1 MANKKYEVLV
11 DRISLVV
18 GKGSIVTVDERQYEV
33 ARPFLKEVG
42 TRETNIENKAEDIK
56 PNANIEKKTLA
67 QAAKE
72 NKISNNSKNRK

>member
-18 GKGSIVTVDERQYEV
+18 EKGSVVVVDERQYEV

-42 TRETNIENKAEDIK
+42 TRETKIENKAEDNK
-56 PNANIEKKTLA
+56 PDAIVEKKTLA

>member
-42 TRETNIENKAEDIK
+42 TRETNIDNKAEDIK
-56 PNANIEKKTLA
+56 SDANIEKKTLA

-72 NKISNNSKNRK
+72 NKISNHFIEG